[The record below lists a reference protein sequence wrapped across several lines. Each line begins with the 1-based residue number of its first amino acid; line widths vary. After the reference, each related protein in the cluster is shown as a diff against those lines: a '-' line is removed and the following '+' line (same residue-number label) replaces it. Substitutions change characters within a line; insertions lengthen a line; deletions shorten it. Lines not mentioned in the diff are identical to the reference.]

1 MKYFTLGALSS
12 AFFLMGCVLFYGTT
26 GGGSIQSV
34 GGDLG
39 KVFITVSLLFK
50 LSAAPFHM

>member
-1 MKYFTLGALSS
+1 MKYFALGALSS
-12 AFFLMGCVLFYGTT
+12 AFFLLGCVIFYGAT
-26 GGGSIQSV
+26 GESSAHSV

-39 KVFITVSLLFK
+39 KVLITISLLFK

>member
-1 MKYFTLGALSS
+1 MKYFVLGALSS
-12 AFFLMGCVLFYGTT
+12 AFFLFGCVLFYGAT
-26 GGGSIQSV
+26 GEGSTLGT

-39 KVFITVSLLFK
+39 KVFITISLLFK

>member
-1 MKYFTLGALSS
+1 MKYFALGALSS
-12 AFFLMGCVLFYGTT
+12 AFFLLGCVFFYGAT
-26 GGGSIQSV
+26 GEGSIQGA

-39 KVFITVSLLFK
+39 KVFITISLLFK